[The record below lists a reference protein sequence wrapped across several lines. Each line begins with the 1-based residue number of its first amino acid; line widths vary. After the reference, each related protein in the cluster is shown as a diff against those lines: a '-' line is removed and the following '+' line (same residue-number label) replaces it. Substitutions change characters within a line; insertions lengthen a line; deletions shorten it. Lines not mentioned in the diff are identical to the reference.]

1 MIKRSARTKSPLL
14 ASEWPA
20 VRLTVARWAALMIPG
35 LRTAGSVRERRGA
48 GGGSGPRPS
57 ALAHPSTAD
66 PSSVQ
71 QVAGELHP
79 LKNAR
84 NVRGGLMGNFATVD
98 AGQEQHLRALE
109 YANRVR
115 LARAR
120 MKRKVAV
127 GDLSAAEVVLSC
139 PWQAHS
145 MSISDLLMSQK
156 RWGRTRC
163 RRLLV
168 SLGVPENK
176 QVGTLTDRQRLAL
189 AAVLTAKNAPIGV
202 EEEPE
207 TRAVSERVPALS
219 AA

>member
-1 MIKRSARTKSPLL
+1 
-14 ASEWPA
+14 
-20 VRLTVARWAALMIPG
+20 
-35 LRTAGSVRERRGA
+35 
-48 GGGSGPRPS
+48 
-57 ALAHPSTAD
+57 
-66 PSSVQ
+66 
-71 QVAGELHP
+71 
-79 LKNAR
+79 
-84 NVRGGLMGNFATVD
+84 MGNSATVS

-120 MKRKVAV
+120 MKRKIGA
-127 GDLSAAEVVLSC
+127 GELSAAEVVLSC

-176 QVGTLTDRQRLAL
+176 QVGTLTERQRLAL
-189 AAVLTAKNAPIGV
+189 AAVLTAKNGTSGSPVTTAPAS
-202 EEEPE
+202 P
-207 TRAVSERVPALS
+207 TRVPQPPPRASLAARERALT